1 MNAEELENIAARHK
15 MQCLEL
21 KKGFNVECVVTAGA
35 FSLCGGRIF
44 LHM

>member
-21 KKGFNVECVVTAGA
+21 KESFNVGYIETAYRV
-35 FSLCGGRIF
+35 RIRSK
-44 LHM
+44 